1 MCRRRF
7 GGGGHDMMGSGEA
20 DPGSEIGSG
29 EEVPLASLVPCSI
42 CLEPVKDGGER
53 STAKLQCGHRFHL
66 GQFPTMA

>member
-1 MCRRRF
+1 
-7 GGGGHDMMGSGEA
+7 MMGSGEA